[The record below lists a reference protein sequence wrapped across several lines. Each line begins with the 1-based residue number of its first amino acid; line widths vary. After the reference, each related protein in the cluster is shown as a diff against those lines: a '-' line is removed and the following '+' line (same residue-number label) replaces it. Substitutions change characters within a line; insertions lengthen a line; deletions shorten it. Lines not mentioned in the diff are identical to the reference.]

1 VELGGAERVT
11 LLRTASIIVNLRR
24 LAPARGIVAALLVLV
39 ASFATSA
46 TSAVASQADH
56 QDSALHSTTALHGPV
71 VHRIADEQRSPR
83 RVVPAADLPFVADAR
98 HLLAASQRSPRPTT
112 VEHYIV
118 ARPVPRAYDATAP
131 PRS

>member
-1 VELGGAERVT
+1 V
-11 LLRTASIIVNLRR
+11 ILRR
-24 LAPARGIVAALLVLV
+24 LAPARGIVAAVLVLV

-46 TSAVASQADH
+46 TSARASQAGQGDAAF
-56 QDSALHSTTALHGPV
+56 QSTPALHAPV
-71 VHRIADEQRSPR
+71 AHRIADEQRSPR
-83 RVVPAADLPFVADAR
+83 RVVLAGDLPLLAGAQQ
-98 HLLAASQRSPRPTT
+98 LLAAPQRSPRPTT